1 MASSS
6 SSEAIALALKEHV
19 YDECLIDKL
28 EPYVTEQVNASTYD
42 FIANK
47 ALLKLYS
54 FFPQRRNEQI
64 TAQILIKAIMNL
76 PSTDMTLCLYL
87 VPEDVRESESIR
99 QLVKYWELL
108 EAAKF
113 VEFWE
118 AANLGGNT
126 LLDSVPGFDT
136 AIRSY
141 MVGVL
146 AISYQRIESDV
157 FMELLALDKA
167 HLDAYV
173 NQMPNLM
180 NLDENKTSVV
190 FTANAQNQPRPMTFK
205 ENISFDRM
213 VPVMSLLT
221 V

>member
-1 MASSS
+1 
-6 SSEAIALALKEHV
+6 
-19 YDECLIDKL
+19 
-28 EPYVTEQVNASTYD
+28 
-42 FIANK
+42 
-47 ALLKLYS
+47 
-54 FFPQRRNEQI
+54 
-64 TAQILIKAIMNL
+64 
-76 PSTDMTLCLYL
+76 
-87 VPEDVRESESIR
+87 
-99 QLVKYWELL
+99 
-108 EAAKF
+108 
-113 VEFWE
+113 
-118 AANLGGNT
+118 LGGNT